1 MDSIP
6 QKITGTSFHKMN
18 FRDFCRR
25 FACAALSRIKSADGL
40 SELEQ
45 TLVSIA
51 FAVIKIDNRDFRQSN
66 QLDDFEDR
74 LMIQDNW
81 NPAPQS
87 RNPQDFALGRAET
100 SSYHRFRFGVSSST
114 RFFTTLPKSMAI
126 NPAISAIL
134 KSSPAT

>member
-6 QKITGTSFHKMN
+6 QKIRGTSFHKMN
-18 FRDFCRR
+18 FHDFCRR
-25 FACAALSRIKSADGL
+25 FACATLSRIKSAGGL
-40 SELEQ
+40 SGLRQ
-45 TLVSIA
+45 TLAFIA
-51 FAVIKIDNRDFRQSN
+51 FAVIKINNRDFRQTSRLN
-66 QLDDFEDR
+66 DFEDL

-81 NPAPQS
+81 NPAPRS
-87 RNPQDFALGRAET
+87 HNPQDFALGRAET

-126 NPAISAIL
+126 NPAISAML

>member
-1 MDSIP
+1 MGSIP

-25 FACAALSRIKSADGL
+25 FACAALSRIKSAGGF
-40 SELEQ
+40 SGLEQ

-51 FAVIKIDNRDFRQSN
+51 FAVIKINNRDFRQTSR
-66 QLDDFEDR
+66 LDDFEDL

-81 NPAPQS
+81 NPAP
-87 RNPQDFALGRAET
+87 RPHNPQDFALGRAET
-100 SSYHRFRFGVSSST
+100 SSYHRFRFGVSVST
-114 RFFTTLPKSMAI
+114 RFCTTFPKSMAI
-126 NPAISAIL
+126 NPAISAML

>member
-1 MDSIP
+1 
-6 QKITGTSFHKMN
+6 MN
-18 FRDFCRR
+18 VRDFCRR
-25 FACAALSRIKSADGL
+25 FACAMLSQIKSSCGFSGL
-40 SELEQ
+40 GQ

-51 FAVIKIDNRDFRQSN
+51 FAVIKINNRDFRQTSR
-66 QLDDFEDR
+66 LDDFEHL

-81 NPAPQS
+81 NPMPRP

-126 NPAISAIL
+126 NPAISAML

>member
-6 QKITGTSFHKMN
+6 QKITDTSFHKMH

-25 FACAALSRIKSADGL
+25 FACAALSRIKSADGF
-40 SELEQ
+40 SGLEQ

-51 FAVIKIDNRDFRQSN
+51 FAVIKINNQDFRQTSR
-66 QLDDFEDR
+66 LDDFEDL
-74 LMIQDNW
+74 LMIQDHW
-81 NPAPQS
+81 NPAPLP

-114 RFFTTLPKSMAI
+114 RFCTTFPKSMAI
-126 NPAISAIL
+126 NPAISAML

>member
-1 MDSIP
+1 MGSIP

-25 FACAALSRIKSADGL
+25 FACAALSRIKSAGGF
-40 SELEQ
+40 SGLEQ

-51 FAVIKIDNRDFRQSN
+51 FAVIKITNRDFRQTN
-66 QLDDFEDR
+66 RLDDFEDL
-74 LMIQDNW
+74 LMIQGNW
-81 NPAPQS
+81 DLAP
-87 RNPQDFALGRAET
+87 RPHNPQDFALGRAET

-114 RFFTTLPKSMAI
+114 RFFTTLPKSIAI